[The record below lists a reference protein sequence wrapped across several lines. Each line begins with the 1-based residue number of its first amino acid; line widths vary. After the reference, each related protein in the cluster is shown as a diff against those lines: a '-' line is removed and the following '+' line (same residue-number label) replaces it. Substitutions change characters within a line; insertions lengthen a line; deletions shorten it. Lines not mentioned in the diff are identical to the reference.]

1 MTYMAGFGLAS
12 GAGAKA
18 FIPVIALGA
27 FHYTPYFE
35 LSGGFRWIADPVVMI
50 VLGLLLVLEIIVD
63 AHPDL
68 GEYSDLVSY
77 LPKAVAGFIGC
88 AAMVGSVD
96 ENLTALA
103 ASGVLGAGTATGVHW
118 IRNQIRRPFREV
130 AETVH
135 ESAGTMA
142 SLSEAGLSAAVSGA
156 AVVVPPVSALMAVM
170 LGGTALVA
178 AKMAGDRRTPCVH
191 CSEPIRRGALVC
203 IHCGRDQV
211 GMDSRDA

>member
-1 MTYMAGFGLAS
+1 MTYMSAFGLAS

-35 LSGGFRWIADPVVMI
+35 LGDGFRWIADPAVMT
-50 VLGLLLVLEIIVD
+50 VLAVLLILEIVVD

-68 GEYSDLVSY
+68 GEYSDIVSY

-88 AAMVGSVD
+88 AAMIGSVD
-96 ENLTALA
+96 ENLTAMVS
-103 ASGVLGAGTATGVHW
+103 SGLFGAGTAAGVHW
-118 IRNQIRRPFREV
+118 IRNQIRRPYREV

-135 ESAGTMA
+135 EGAGKMA
-142 SLSEAGLSAAVSGA
+142 SLSEVGLSATVSGTA
-156 AVVVPPVSALMAVM
+156 FLVPPVSALMAVM
-170 LGGTALVA
+170 LGGTALIA
-178 AKMAGDRRTPCVH
+178 AKMAGGRRSSCIH
-191 CSEPIRRGALVC
+191 CGEPIRPGAIVC

-211 GMDSRDA
+211 ELGS